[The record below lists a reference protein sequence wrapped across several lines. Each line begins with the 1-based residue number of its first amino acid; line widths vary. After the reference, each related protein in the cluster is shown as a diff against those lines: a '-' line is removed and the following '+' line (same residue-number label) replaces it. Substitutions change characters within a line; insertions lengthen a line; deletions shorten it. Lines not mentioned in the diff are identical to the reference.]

1 MVAPKVGV
9 WPGTGLLPASLS
21 VMVTVEVETPSAVT
35 GPVPA
40 MVEFAALGAAAV
52 NTTVPPVTAVGEV
65 SWRVFVSA
73 VNEESVQLETPEA
86 FEAEQAP

>member
-21 VMVTVEVETPSAVT
+21 VMVTVEVATPSAVT